1 MIAPITNEEK
11 QKILESISF
20 ENKVKSLE
28 NIIDFYLFE
37 TNFNSNTIQ

>member
-28 NIIDFYLFE
+28 NIINFYLFE
-37 TNFNSNTIQ
+37 TSFNSNTIQ